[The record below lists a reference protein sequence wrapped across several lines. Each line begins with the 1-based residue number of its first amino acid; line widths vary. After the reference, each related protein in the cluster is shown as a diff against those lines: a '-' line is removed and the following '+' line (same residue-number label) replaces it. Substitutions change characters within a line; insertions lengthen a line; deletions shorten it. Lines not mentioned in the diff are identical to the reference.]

1 MDNIIKVPIVE
12 EVEQSF
18 LDYSMSVITDR
29 AIPSVED
36 GVKPVVRRILYD
48 MLDKGLKN
56 SGKYVK
62 CATPVGD
69 TISRFHPHGDSSV
82 YGALVGISQPW
93 NMRYPLIDFHGNNG
107 SRDGDGPAAYR
118 YTECKLSKIAEAT
131 MDGIKKNTVD
141 WLPTFTEEEEEPEY
155 LPGRFPNLL
164 CNGTTGIAVAMA
176 CNFAPHNLNEVMDAA
191 IYYLKNKGC
200 SIDDLLQF
208 VQGPDFPTGGLIC
221 NRNELRNAYATGK
234 GRARIRAKYVVEK
247 NKNGTENLVF
257 TEIPYKVSKDDLVT
271 EIDALAEQGK
281 LAGVSEIRDESN
293 KSGVRLVVVPEKGT
307 NADVLANQLFRLTD
321 LEIVFSINQVALVN
335 KVPKQLTLL
344 DIIRYY
350 IEHQEDVY
358 RRRNEYEL
366 KKLADRIHILEGLTK
381 ALENIDTVIAIIKRS
396 TNKSA
401 AKTDLMTNVGYS
413 AAQADA
419 ILAMTLSKLAN
430 MERIQI
436 EEELKDKQ
444 AEHAIIF
451 ERLNNAQKFNDDLAL
466 ELTSF
471 KNQFGDDRCSEITNI
486 EITKEE
492 KEVAE
497 IVPEDCVVIVT
508 EAGNI
513 KRITTASFK
522 RQKRAG
528 KGVKTQDDIT
538 KASIT
543 TNTLDILLVF
553 TNYGKVYR
561 LPVDDIPAGTN
572 STRGISINS
581 LVSMEPGESCVICTN
596 MERNDAKDQKYIWF
610 ATKNGLIKKTALSEY
625 AGFKR
630 KAGMQATGL
639 REGDSLASIWIGTDD
654 KVLMVTEEGM
664 GIKFDSKSIGASSRT
679 ATGVQG
685 IKLGATDHVAFACN
699 INDSDGLLVVYEN
712 GFGKRLDA
720 TSFVNQN
727 RAGKG
732 LKLGGTEAGKIK
744 AGLTIQNDDMV
755 LVSGETSSICVGIND
770 IRLGNRTTTPV
781 KLIKDN
787 KIVSVAKV

>member
-1 MDNIIKVPIVE
+1 MDNIIQVPIVD
-12 EVEQSF
+12 EVEKSF

-36 GVKPVVRRILYD
+36 GIKPVVRRILYD

-56 SGKYVK
+56 NGKYVK

-131 MDGIKKNTVD
+131 MDGIKKDTVN
-141 WLPTFTEEEEEPEY
+141 WLPTFTEEEQEPEY

-176 CNFAPHNLNEVMDAA
+176 CNFAPHNLNEIMDAA

-208 VQGPDFPTGGLIC
+208 IQGPDFPTGGLIC

-247 NKNGTENLVF
+247 NKNGTESLVF
-257 TEIPYKVSKDDLVT
+257 TEIPYKVSKDDLAT
-271 EIDALAEQGK
+271 TIDILAEQGK

-293 KSGVRLVVVPEKGT
+293 KSGIRFVVVPEKGI

-321 LEIVFSINQVALVN
+321 LETVFSINQVALVN

-344 DIIRYY
+344 DIIKYY
-350 IEHQEDVY
+350 IEHQESVY

-381 ALENIDTVIAIIKRS
+381 ALEDIDNIIAVIKRS

-401 AKTDLMTNVGYS
+401 AKTDLMTNFEYS
-413 AAQADA
+413 EAQADA

-451 ERLNNAQKFNDDLAL
+451 ERLNDAQKFNNDLAI

-471 KNQFGDDRCSEITNI
+471 KNQFGDARRTEITNI
-486 EITKEE
+486 EITKED

-513 KRITTASFK
+513 KRITTTSFK

-561 LPVDDIPAGTN
+561 LPVDSIPAGTN
-572 STRGISINS
+572 ATRGVAINS
-581 LVSMEPGESCVICTN
+581 LISMEPGESCVICTN
-596 MERNDAKDQKYIWF
+596 MERADTKDKKYVWF

-639 REGDSLASIWIGTDD
+639 REGDSIISVWIGDD
-654 KVLMVTEEGM
+654 SDILMVSEEGM
-664 GIKFDSKSIGASSRT
+664 VIRFASTNIT
-679 ATGVQG
+679 ATGKAAIGVQG
-685 IKLGATDHVAFACN
+685 IKLGSTDYASVACQ
-699 INDSDGLLVVYEN
+699 IQSGKKLLVVYQN
-712 GFGKRLDA
+712 GYGNKIDETEFTR
-720 TSFVNQN
+720 QN

-732 LKLGGTEAGKIK
+732 VKLGGAGISKVQSAIT
-744 AGLTIQNDDMV
+744 LDDDDMV
-755 LVSGETSSICVGIND
+755 LVSGDKTSICLDIQDIKLGARINAP
-770 IRLGNRTTTPV
+770 I

-787 KIVSVAKV
+787 KIVSIARV

>member
-1 MDNIIKVPIVE
+1 MDNIVQVPIVE
-12 EVEQSF
+12 EVEKSF

-48 MLDKGLKN
+48 MLDKGLKS

-69 TISRFHPHGDSSV
+69 TMSRFHPHGDSSI

-107 SRDGDGPAAYR
+107 SRDGDGPAAMR
-118 YTECKLSKIAEAT
+118 YTECKLSQLAEAT
-131 MDGIKKNTVD
+131 MANIKKDTVD
-141 WLPTFTEEEEEPEY
+141 WMPTFTEDENEPKL
-155 LPGRFPNLL
+155 LPGMFPNLL

-176 CNFAPHNLNEVMDAA
+176 CNFAPHNLTEVMDAA
-191 IYYLKNKGC
+191 IYYLQHKGC
-200 SIDDLLQF
+200 SVDDLLQF
-208 VQGPDFPTGGLIC
+208 VKGPDFPTGGLIC
-221 NRNELRNAYATGK
+221 NQSELRGAYTTGK
-234 GRARIRAKYVVEK
+234 GKVRIRAKYVIEK
-247 NKNGTENLVF
+247 TKAGTENIIF
-257 TEIPYKVSKDDLVT
+257 TEIPYKVSKDTLTT
-271 EIDALAEQGK
+271 EIDTLCEEGK
-281 LAGVSEIRDESN
+281 ILGVSEIRDEST
-293 KSGVRLVVVPEKGT
+293 KGSVRFVLVPQKGT
-307 NADVLANQLFRLTD
+307 NPDVLVSQLFKLTD
-321 LEIVFSINQVALVN
+321 LETTFNINQVALV
-335 KVPKQLTLL
+335 KKTPKQLSLL
-344 DIIRYY
+344 DVIKYY

-358 RRRNEYEL
+358 RRYNEYEL
-366 KKLADRIHILEGLTK
+366 KKLDARIHILEGLSR
-381 ALENIDTVIAIIKRS
+381 ALNNIDEIIALIRRS
-396 TNKSA
+396 TNKEA
-401 AKTDLMTNVGYS
+401 AKYDLQQNKGFS

-419 ILAMTLSKLAN
+419 ILAMTLSRLAGL
-430 MERIQI
+430 ERIQI

-444 AEHAIIF
+444 AHRAIIF
-451 ERLNNAQKFNDDLAL
+451 ERLNDETKFITDLAT

-471 KNQFGDDRCSEITNI
+471 KNKFGDARKTELADVKE
-486 EITKEE
+486 TKEE
-492 KEVAE
+492 KEVAT
-497 IVPEDCVVIVT
+497 IVPEDCVVILT

-513 KRITTASFK
+513 KRITTTSFK

-572 STRGISINS
+572 ATRGVSINS
-581 LVSMEPGESCVICTN
+581 LVSMEPGESCVICTS

-610 ATKNGLIKKTALSEY
+610 VTKNGLIKKTALSEY

-639 REGDSLASIWIGTDD
+639 REGDNLVSIWIGSDD
-654 KVLMVTEEGM
+654 KVIILTEEGM
-664 GIKFDSKSIGASSRT
+664 GIKFEGSSISVSSRT
-679 ATGVQG
+679 STGVQG
-685 IKLGATDHVAFACN
+685 IKLGASDHVACACN
-699 INDSDGLLVVYEN
+699 IKDSEKLLVVYED
-712 GFGKRLDA
+712 GFGKKISAIDFP
-720 TSFVNQN
+720 TQN

-732 LKLGGTEAGKIK
+732 LKLGGTEAGKVKSAIT
-744 AGLTIQNDDMV
+744 LNDDDMV
-755 LVSGETSSICVGIND
+755 LVSGDKTSICLDAQD
-770 IRLGNRTTTPV
+770 IKLGARTNTPV

-787 KIVSVAKV
+787 KIVSIARV